1 LIEKIDSELNI
12 LNSIVRLKML
22 VELLYC
28 SISVAPKLTNVDI
41 DQLLASARRR
51 NLAENVT
58 GMLIYHQGEFVQILE
73 GSKNS
78 VESLYEQF
86 IDADPRHTRINKEQ
100 QNPISHR
107 RFNEWSMGFLGAPE
121 IESLMPSSAMGI
133 LMNRLSDEAK
143 STSLSLG
150 LRDFVSIYN
159 QMRKSPHRAV
169 TSQKKHMFLGLKN
182 IQKIES
188 KCVSDLAPYA
198 LARKISRPE
207 TACTLL

>member
-1 LIEKIDSELNI
+1 
-12 LNSIVRLKML
+12 ML

-28 SISVAPKLTNVDI
+28 SISVAPKMTNVDI

-107 RFNEWSMGFLGAPE
+107 RFNEWSMGFLGAAE
-121 IESLMPSSAMGI
+121 IESLMPSSAIGI
-133 LMNRLSDEAK
+133 LMDRLSDEAK

-150 LRDFVSIYN
+150 IRDFVSIYN
-159 QMRKSPHRAV
+159 QMRKYPYRY
-169 TSQKKHMFLGLKN
+169 FL
-182 IQKIES
+182 
-188 KCVSDLAPYA
+188 
-198 LARKISRPE
+198 
-207 TACTLL
+207 